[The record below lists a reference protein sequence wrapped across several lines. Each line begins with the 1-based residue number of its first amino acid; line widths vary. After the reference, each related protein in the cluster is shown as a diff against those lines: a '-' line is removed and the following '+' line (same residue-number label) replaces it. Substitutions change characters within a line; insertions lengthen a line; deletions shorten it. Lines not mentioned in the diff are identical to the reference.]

1 MTAKPCARMWQVQA
15 ARDGRLLGKE
25 LANALRHIADCAD
38 CGREQRALS
47 ELARR
52 LATVPAPTPDP
63 LRQRRTRQ
71 AVLGAW
77 DAHLVRSQEPEPA
90 SRSALLV
97 AFAAASVL
105 ALAFGYWRRPPKAI
119 APEHPTAF
127 FDVVAKPGTRWS
139 TRTEGHVTRI
149 AVQDGFAALTVRH
162 PSGHRLLVDLPDG
175 EIEDLGTVFQVEVRE
190 QHTVQVSVDQG
201 RVLVRLKSR
210 PGFELTAGQ
219 SWHAEPASKPAASP
233 EPRTAITR
241 PPSVN
246 VARPRRE
253 PFAAQPKANSAEDDA
268 YLHIV
273 DLLRNGHELEAR
285 AKASQYLAQFPR
297 GFRRPEVQSI
307 VAH

>member
-25 LANALRHIADCAD
+25 LANALRHIAECGDCS
-38 CGREQRALS
+38 REQRALC

-52 LATVPAPTPDP
+52 LATVPAPAPGP
-63 LRQRRTRQ
+63 LLLRRTRQ

-97 AFAAASVL
+97 AFAAATVV
-105 ALAFGYWRRPPKAI
+105 ALAFGYRRSQPKAG
-119 APEHPTAF
+119 APESPAAF
-127 FDVVAKPGTRWS
+127 FDVVVKPGTRWS
-139 TRTEGHVTRI
+139 TRTESHVTRVT
-149 AVQDGFAALTVRH
+149 VQDGFAAFTVRH
-162 PSGHRLLVDLPDG
+162 PNAQRLLVDLPDG
-175 EIEDLGTVFQVEVRE
+175 ELEDLGTVFQVEVRE
-190 QHTVQVSVDQG
+190 QHTVQVSVSQG

-210 PGFELTAGQ
+210 PAFELTVGQ
-219 SWHAEPASKPAASP
+219 SWQAEPVSKPTAGP
-233 EPRTAITR
+233 EPRPAIAR

-246 VARPRRE
+246 VPRPRHE
-253 PFAAQPKANSAEDDA
+253 PLAPQPKANSAEDDA

-273 DLLRNGHELEAR
+273 DLLRNGNELEAR

-297 GFRRPEVQSI
+297 GFRRPEVQTI
-307 VAH
+307 ADH